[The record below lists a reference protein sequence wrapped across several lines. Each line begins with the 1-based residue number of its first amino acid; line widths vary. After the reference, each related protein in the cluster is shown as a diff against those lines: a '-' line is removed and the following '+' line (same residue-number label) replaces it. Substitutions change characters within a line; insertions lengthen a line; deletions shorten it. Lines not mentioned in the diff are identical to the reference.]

1 MNAQHAQDPD
11 HTAGGHSPRRPRK
24 TARVIGASIVA
35 VGLVGGLSWAGI
47 SASIAAG
54 GLTDRAY
61 LGMSI
66 KGAEPRSI
74 TVSGRIDGVHGTIPT
89 GTVSLRCGTVEL
101 GTVQL
106 AAGLYTFTFEEHAEW
121 TAGEIECTVSYAGD
135 KNHLPSEK
143 KQLVDLAY

>member
-1 MNAQHAQDPD
+1 MNAEHAHRSEYTAET
-11 HTAGGHSPRRPRK
+11 HTPRRPR
-24 TARVIGASIVA
+24 RRGRIIGSTLLA
-35 VGLVGGLSWAGI
+35 VGLVGGLSWAGV

-54 GLTDRAY
+54 GLNDRSY

-66 KGAEPRSI
+66 KVADPRSI

-101 GTVQL
+101 GTTQL
-106 AAGLYTFTFEEHAEW
+106 AAGLYTFTFEERSEW

-135 KNHLPSEK
+135 KNHHASEK
-143 KQLVDLAY
+143 KQMVDLAY